1 MSEFYWFSITQIFRE
16 IKFGELKSAKSAILT
31 HLGAMNFN
39 LYEFLHFFNA
49 RIDQINKIKSSKNGK
64 NGIFGTSG
72 SSKIDFT

>member
-31 HLGAMNFN
+31 HLGAMNFD

-49 RIDQINKIKSSKNGK
+49 RIDQIKSSKNGK